1 MIINALYFWQ
11 RISIYQGNTRIMKTI
26 ANLINRLSFLF
37 NTSEPKN
44 ELMPKLIPVRVI
56 TNRIP
61 RQKDH

>member
-1 MIINALYFWQ
+1 MTIIAIYFWQ
-11 RISIYQGNTRIMKTI
+11 CISIYRGNTRIMKTI

-37 NTSEPKN
+37 NTSNPKN